1 MRLTR
6 FLSKNWLLTYAAL
19 YVAFLYAPVI
29 LLPLFAFNESTII
42 AFPLT
47 GFTTKWFTV
56 LFESTALHQAVKN
69 SLIIGV
75 VTAVL
80 STILGTCAARAMVRF
95 GFPFKRGI
103 VSFIMLPLV
112 LPEIIVAVA
121 LLVLLMQLGFPL
133 SIWTVIG
140 GHVLICV
147 PFSVAI
153 LSSAFQGLDKNLEE
167 ASLDLGETGWGTFRR
182 VIFPLI
188 LPGVISSLLI
198 TFTISLDEFIIAFFL
213 TGTDVTLP
221 VYIWSQLRFPA
232 KLPSVMA
239 LGTILLVLSVLL
251 LVLGEWF
258 RRRSA
263 KQQGLD
269 PASGGGFMQ

>member
-1 MRLTR
+1 MRFMR
-6 FLSKNWLLTYAAL
+6 IFSRNWLLIYASL
-19 YVAFLYAPVI
+19 YVFFLYAPVV
-29 LLPLFAFNESTII
+29 LLPLFAFNASSII

-47 GFTTKWFTV
+47 GFTTEWFSV
-56 LFESTALHQAVKN
+56 LLETKALHRAVQN
-69 SLIIGV
+69 SLV
-75 VTAVL
+75 VGLITAVI
-80 STILGTCAARAMVRF
+80 STILGTCAARSMIRF

-103 VSFIMLPLV
+103 VGFIMLPLV

-133 SIWTVIG
+133 SIWSVIG

-153 LSSAFQGLDKNLEE
+153 LSSAFQGLDRNLEE
-167 ASLDLGETGWGTFRR
+167 ASMDLGETGWGTFWRI
-182 VIFPLI
+182 IFPRI

-213 TGTDVTLP
+213 TGTEVTLP

-239 LGTILLVLSVLL
+239 LGTILLAMSVLL
-251 LVLGEWF
+251 LILGEWF

-263 KQQGLD
+263 KRQGLD
-269 PASGGGFMQ
+269 ASSTRGFMQ

>member
-1 MRLTR
+1 MRFMR
-6 FLSKNWLLTYAAL
+6 IFSRNWLLIYASL
-19 YVAFLYAPVI
+19 YVFFLYAPVV
-29 LLPLFAFNESTII
+29 LLPLFAFNASSII

-47 GFTTKWFTV
+47 GFTTEWFSV
-56 LFESTALHQAVKN
+56 LLETKALHRAVQN
-69 SLIIGV
+69 SLV
-75 VTAVL
+75 VGLITAVI
-80 STILGTCAARAMVRF
+80 STILGTCAARSMIRF

-103 VSFIMLPLV
+103 VGFIMLPLV

-133 SIWTVIG
+133 SIWSVIG

-153 LSSAFQGLDKNLEE
+153 LSSAFQGLDRNLEE
-167 ASLDLGETGWGTFRR
+167 ASMDLGETGWGTFWRI
-182 VIFPLI
+182 IFPLI

-213 TGTDVTLP
+213 TGTEVTLP

-239 LGTILLVLSVLL
+239 LGTILLAMSVLL
-251 LVLGEWF
+251 LILGEWF

-263 KQQGLD
+263 KRQGLD
-269 PASGGGFMQ
+269 ASSTRGFMQ

>member
-1 MRLTR
+1 MRFMR
-6 FLSKNWLLTYAAL
+6 IFSQNWLLIYASL
-19 YVAFLYAPVI
+19 YVFFLYAPVV
-29 LLPLFAFNESTII
+29 LLPLFAFNASSII

-47 GFTTKWFTV
+47 GFTTEWFSV
-56 LFESTALHQAVKN
+56 LLETKALHRAVQN
-69 SLIIGV
+69 SLV
-75 VTAVL
+75 VGLITAVI
-80 STILGTCAARAMVRF
+80 STILGTCAARAMIRF

-103 VSFIMLPLV
+103 VGFIMLPLV

-133 SIWTVIG
+133 SIWSVIG

-153 LSSAFQGLDKNLEE
+153 LSSAFQGLDRNLEE
-167 ASLDLGETGWGTFRR
+167 ASMDLGETGWGTFWR
-182 VIFPLI
+182 IIIPLI

-213 TGTDVTLP
+213 TGTEVTLP

-239 LGTILLVLSVLL
+239 LGTILLAMSVLL
-251 LVLGEWF
+251 LILGEWF

-263 KQQGLD
+263 KRQGLD
-269 PASGGGFMQ
+269 ASSTRGFMQ

>member
-1 MRLTR
+1 MRIFSR
-6 FLSKNWLLTYAAL
+6 NWLLIYASL
-19 YVAFLYAPVI
+19 YVFFLYAPVV
-29 LLPLFAFNESTII
+29 LLPLFAFNASSII

-47 GFTTKWFTV
+47 GFTTEWFSV
-56 LFESTALHQAVKN
+56 LLETKALHRAVQN
-69 SLIIGV
+69 SLV
-75 VTAVL
+75 VGLITAVI
-80 STILGTCAARAMVRF
+80 STILGTCAARAMIRF

-103 VSFIMLPLV
+103 VGFIMLPLV

-133 SIWTVIG
+133 SIWSVIG

-167 ASLDLGETGWGTFRR
+167 ASMDLGETGWGTFWRI
-182 VIFPLI
+182 IFPLI

-213 TGTDVTLP
+213 TGTEVTLP

-239 LGTILLVLSVLL
+239 LGTILLAMSVLL
-251 LVLGEWF
+251 LILGEWF

-263 KQQGLD
+263 KRQGLD
-269 PASGGGFMQ
+269 ASSTRGFMQ

>member
-1 MRLTR
+1 MRIFSR
-6 FLSKNWLLTYAAL
+6 NWLLIYASL
-19 YVAFLYAPVI
+19 YVFFLYAPVV
-29 LLPLFAFNESTII
+29 LLPLFAFNASSII

-47 GFTTKWFTV
+47 GFTTDWFSV
-56 LFESTALHQAVKN
+56 LLETKALHRAVQN
-69 SLIIGV
+69 SLV
-75 VTAVL
+75 VGLITAVI
-80 STILGTCAARAMVRF
+80 STILGTCAARAMIRF

-103 VSFIMLPLV
+103 VGFIMLPLV

-133 SIWTVIG
+133 SIWSVIG

-153 LSSAFQGLDKNLEE
+153 LSSAFQGLDRNLEE
-167 ASLDLGETGWGTFRR
+167 ASMDLGETGWGTFWRI
-182 VIFPLI
+182 IFPLI

-213 TGTDVTLP
+213 TGTEVTLP

-239 LGTILLVLSVLL
+239 LGTILLAMSVLL
-251 LVLGEWF
+251 LILGEWF

-263 KQQGLD
+263 KRQGLD
-269 PASGGGFMQ
+269 ASSTRGFMQ